1 MTLTVDERVVQVSTA
16 RSMLEEIILSPLDAI
31 LILGSGLGGLV
42 DTVKPENIIEYRQI
56 PGFVTSTAPSH
67 AGRLIIGELSG
78 RRIGIMQG
86 RMHLYEGW
94 SPIEIALPIR
104 VLRALGAT
112 RLVVTNSAGA
122 LNTNFNPGEVMQILD
137 HINLT
142 GQNPLIGPHDDR
154 LGLRFPD
161 MSDAYEGSVQ
171 TICQRCFDNA
181 GIPLQR
187 GIYVGITGPSL
198 ETSAERRFMRKLG
211 GDAVGMSTVM
221 EVIVAKQAGF
231 EVAGLSAITNKA
243 DGGLGQQPD
252 TIEEVLAHAA
262 VAGNKIL
269 RVLPSLLRAWELDKK
284 ATPV

>member
-112 RLVVTNSAGA
+112 RLVVTNAAGA

-171 TICQRCFDNA
+171 TICQSCFDNA

-198 ETSAERRFMRKLG
+198 ETSAERRFMRQLG

-221 EVIVAKQAGF
+221 EVIAAKQAGF